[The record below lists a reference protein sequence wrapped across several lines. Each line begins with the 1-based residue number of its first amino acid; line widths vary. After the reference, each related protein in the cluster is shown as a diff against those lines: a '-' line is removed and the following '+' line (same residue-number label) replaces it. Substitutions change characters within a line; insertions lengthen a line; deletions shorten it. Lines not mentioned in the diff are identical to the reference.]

1 VARGYARTMGP
12 LRREVM
18 VPVPSYRRP
27 SSLIGMSIVLVLLA
41 SAVDAVVWTYQAR
54 REVERGNLD
63 DATGIPRLNQTD
75 VAALRARVLETDLAR
90 AEEELRQVDE
100 QMLERLQGETDSAQ
114 VPDEDE
120 AGMPIVDRI
129 APDRLDDRVVTHP
142 RCDPSDPLCDGE

>member
-1 VARGYARTMGP
+1 MAS

-41 SAVDAVVWTYQAR
+41 SAVDAVVWTYQAKS
-54 REVERGNLD
+54 EVERGSLD
-63 DATGIPRLNQTD
+63 EATSIPRLNQTD

-100 QMLERLQGETDSAQ
+100 RMLHRLQAESNAQ
-114 VPDEDE
+114 APDEDD
-120 AGMPIVDRI
+120 AAMPVEDS
-129 APDRLDDRVVTHP
+129 PPPKRLDDRVVTAP
-142 RCDPSDPLCDGE
+142 RCASGDPLCGIE

>member
-1 VARGYARTMGP
+1 MGP

-54 REVERGNLD
+54 RQVERGNLD
-63 DATGIPRLNQTD
+63 DATSIPRLNQTD

-100 QMLERLQGETDSAQ
+100 RMLQRLQGETGNAQ
-114 VPDEDE
+114 LPDEDQSRLQT
-120 AGMPIVDRI
+120 DRLQPDLDDSVVTAARC
-129 APDRLDDRVVTHP
+129 APD
-142 RCDPSDPLCDGE
+142 DPLCGID

>member
-1 VARGYARTMGP
+1 MGP
-12 LRREVM
+12 LRREVL

-54 REVERGNLD
+54 REVARGND

-100 QMLERLQGETDSAQ
+100 RMLQRLQADDVNA
-114 VPDEDE
+114 VYEDE
-120 AGMPIVDRI
+120 APMPIVERVP
-129 APDRLDDRVVTHP
+129 ANRLDDGAITIE
-142 RCDPSDPLCDGE
+142 RCAPGDPLCGIE

>member
-1 VARGYARTMGP
+1 MAS
-12 LRREVM
+12 LRREVL

-41 SAVDAVVWTYQAR
+41 SAVDAVVWTYQAK
-54 REVERGNLD
+54 REAQRGNLD
-63 DATGIPRLNQTD
+63 QATSIPTLSHTD

-100 QMLERLQGETDSAQ
+100 KMLHRLQGRDDNAQ

-120 AGMPIVDRI
+120 APMPIVDP
-129 APDRLDDRVVTHP
+129 APGRQFDDSVVTIE
-142 RCDPSDPLCDGE
+142 RCDPNDPLCGVE